1 MLHFENHTKALNN
14 CDGVI
19 EEFKKYP
26 ELENYEKNSLRDI
39 FQNIL
44 KNKIGQA
51 IKNSKHVLNQME
63 EVENDDPSTKMH
75 ILIEDLLKE
84 SKKT

>member
-1 MLHFENHTKALNN
+1 M
-14 CDGVI
+14 I

-75 ILIEDLLKE
+75 ILIENLLKE